1 MILDTFTLFKITTP
15 ARARVCLLTAS
26 ALALLAPV
34 GAAEKVWLT
43 VGRGSESCGT
53 FVRAID
59 AMAPMPSGKAQSMNW
74 QNKTWVEEGYAFQT
88 YLFGFVTGVNLDAS
102 KQIKVDG
109 NGIVLWIRHY
119 CESHADES
127 INTAISAF
135 VQEQRTK
142 SK

>member
-1 MILDTFTLFKITTP
+1 MT
-15 ARARVCLLTAS
+15 RVCLLIACS
-26 ALALLAPV
+26 LALLAPV
-34 GAAEKVWLT
+34 RAAEKVWLT

-59 AMAPMPSGKAQSMNW
+59 AMASMPSGKAESMIW
-74 QNKTWVEEGYAFQT
+74 QNKTWVEEGYAFQA
-88 YLFGFVTGVNLDAS
+88 YVFGFVTGVNHGAS

-127 INTAISAF
+127 INTATSAF
-135 VQEQRTK
+135 VQEQQAK
-142 SK
+142 IK